1 MSSDNTVHACLIV
14 DDFPSNASYWRREQ
28 EVAFGYE
35 VLEACLYSRNWR
47 AQGQAPFM
55 PLPLTYAF
63 AEFVEEFDIKGKL
76 TMLPCPAGLGRIDRS
91 VRGISDGELR
101 ECITIVREQFA
112 PRFDITPEV
121 LTHSMALD
129 PESEALLP
137 HTESAWVSYL
147 SATGRQ
153 EELRAYLR
161 HGWTILANVG
171 IQAHGVTIGG
181 MDDPSNI
188 AEGKML
194 VQGYHRKGLAE
205 ALLAV
210 KKEFNPDV
218 SVSFIHTGSPPI
230 SEASKARR
238 YPEAIHITDAGD
250 CVFEVHS
257 SVGDPLLEVFNGKG
271 DPSVETDKLI
281 SPDLGKGVL
290 VDNIEA
296 GKLLMITVHCQTLNA
311 LNTGHGLQILREAV
325 RRLRD
330 RYGSRLVWH
339 TPLEL
344 CRMFGERREDSE

>member
-1 MSSDNTVHACLIV
+1 MSDDNTIHACLIV
-14 DDFPSNASYWRREQ
+14 DDFPLNATYWRREQ

-35 VLEACLYSRNWR
+35 VLEVCLYSRNWR
-47 AQGQAPFM
+47 AQSQAPFM
-55 PLPLTYAF
+55 PLPLTHAF

-76 TMLPCPAGLGRIDRS
+76 TMLPCPGGLGRIDRS
-91 VRGISDGELR
+91 VRGIRNSELK
-101 ECITIVREQFA
+101 EYIGIVREQLV
-112 PRFDITPEV
+112 PHFDIAPEV

-147 SATGRQ
+147 AATGRQ

-171 IQAHGVTIGG
+171 IQAHGVVIGG

-194 VQGYHRKGLAE
+194 VGGYHQKGLAE
-205 ALLAV
+205 AVLAIE
-210 KKEFNPDV
+210 KEFNPDV
-218 SVSFIHTGSPPI
+218 SVTFMHTGSPPF
-230 SEASKARR
+230 SEAGKARGV
-238 YPEAIHITDAGD
+238 PEAVHITSAGD

-257 SVGDPLLEVFNGKG
+257 FVGDPLLEVFNGKG
-271 DPSVETDKLI
+271 DVKVETDKLI

-290 VDNIEA
+290 IDCIEA
-296 GKLLMITVHCQTLNA
+296 GKLLTITVHCQTLNA

-330 RYGSRLVWH
+330 RYRARLIWH
-339 TPLEL
+339 TTLEL
-344 CRMFGERREDSE
+344 CRMFGAK